1 MYQPGECV
9 LLTDVPIPVR
19 CRVID
24 AETFTAGTRQA
35 QLLKLAP
42 LEGPWPFDTTLIRPD
57 HAVKP
62 ATFPGNGR
70 YRAGRSSVAPGRRPG
85 RVTLP
90 TVERRRG
97 PWIRKSI
104 DPAT

>member
-1 MYQPGECV
+1 MYERGEYV
-9 LLTDVPIPVR
+9 FLTDVPIPVR

-57 HAVKP
+57 RAVKP
-62 ATFPGNGR
+62 ATFP
-70 YRAGRSSVAPGRRPG
+70 APILRRPRG
-85 RVTLP
+85 PRS
-90 TVERRRG
+90 RRR
-97 PWIRKSI
+97 S